1 MTASMALMAAASEHA
16 LLLCCVG
23 GSAARAEWVRGG
35 GIAPASA
42 DWPPPA
48 SSSMGRLAPT
58 TASGGSNGEPA
69 REGAQGAGERWKGG
83 GWSILRRIPGPRQP
97 DKCALGLGAAAYSM
111 TTDNRAEP
119 DQPLTPRERHTFQS
133 AKTAWMDA

>member
-48 SSSMGRLAPT
+48 SSSMGQVAPT

-69 REGAQGAGERWKGG
+69 REAGARASKTWPRGR
-83 GWSILRRIPGPRQP
+83 WSIVCRKPRSRHAVEAATSRAARREQTRYGQQGGTRTAFQ
-97 DKCALGLGAAAYSM
+97 ATA
-111 TTDNRAEP
+111 
-119 DQPLTPRERHTFQS
+119 REGECF
-133 AKTAWMDA
+133 KI